1 MGKFASSKVSRA
13 RAVASTAKPS
23 AAAAAAPKVVS
34 KPSAILKKT
43 TFKAKA
49 TAAAKQP
56 IKVPKHAVPKS
67 RKIVVEPEQS
77 HIKFDEPA
85 KVPVVPA
92 PVTATTTGAARHISK
107 KEKIQNRHDNLMR
120 KFDTALEARRTVQ
133 MKAKATKKQQ
143 RQQKQKITKVSRTT
157 AQAVK
162 EAMSDLTSLKNSLPT
177 LDDALP
183 SLNSL
188 FQLKTQALRTGVPK
202 FDAMAKR
209 AAERAAM
216 MKAKEVTAEGA
227 VPGKLSKTT
236 KTLNKKNEFMTRYNY
251 FQKLSA
257 DKAFKRNPR
266 EVIAAHIRNRAAA
279 EAEQPSA

>member
-1 MGKFASSKVSRA
+1 M
-13 RAVASTAKPS
+13 
-23 AAAAAAPKVVS
+23 AATKTAAAPVASIVS

-56 IKVPKHAVPKS
+56 IQVPKHAVPKS
-67 RKIVVEPEQS
+67 RKIINEPEPPTIQFVES
-77 HIKFDEPA
+77 ANE
-85 KVPVVPA
+85 A
-92 PVTATTTGAARHISK
+92 PPTVKSTGSGKIAPTGTERRISK

-120 KFDTALEARRTVQ
+120 KFDSVLETRRAVQ
-133 MKAKATKKQQ
+133 MKAKTAKKLQ
-143 RQQKQKITKVSRTT
+143 RQQKQKITQVSRTT

-162 EAMSDLTSLKNSLPT
+162 EAMSDLTSLKNALPT

-188 FQLKTQALRTGVPK
+188 FQLKSRDLRTGVPK
-202 FDAMAKR
+202 FDAMAKKAAAR
-209 AAERAAM
+209 AALA
-216 MKAKEVTAEGA
+216 KAKEAQGA
-227 VPGKLSKTT
+227 VPAKLSKTT
-236 KTLNKKNEFMTRYNY
+236 KTLNKKNEFMQRYNY
-251 FQKLSA
+251 FQKLST

-279 EAEQPSA
+279 EAEQQS